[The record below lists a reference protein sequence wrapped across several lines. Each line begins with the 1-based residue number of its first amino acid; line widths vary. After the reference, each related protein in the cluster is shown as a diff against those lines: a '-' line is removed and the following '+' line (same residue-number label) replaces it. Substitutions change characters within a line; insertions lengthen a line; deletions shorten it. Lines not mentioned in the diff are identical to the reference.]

1 MRVTAISRKVL
12 LVSIALSAL
21 SGSALL
27 AQEITG
33 DWQGTIRGGNTARAI
48 LKVSKADK
56 TGWNATLYV
65 DFWGGSAQVSSIT
78 LQGSTVKFAVES
90 KSSSYAGQLSADG
103 NSIKGAW
110 KAAGGV
116 ALHRLDFER
125 AT

>member
-27 AQEITG
+27 AQDITG

-65 DFWGGSAQVSSIT
+65 DFWGGSAQVS
-78 LQGSTVKFAVES
+78 
-90 KSSSYAGQLSADG
+90 
-103 NSIKGAW
+103 
-110 KAAGGV
+110 
-116 ALHRLDFER
+116 
-125 AT
+125 